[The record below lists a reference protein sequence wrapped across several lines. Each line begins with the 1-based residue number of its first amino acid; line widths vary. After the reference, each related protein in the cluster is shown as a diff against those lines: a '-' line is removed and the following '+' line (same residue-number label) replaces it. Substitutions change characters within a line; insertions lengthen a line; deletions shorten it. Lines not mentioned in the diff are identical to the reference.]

1 MGFHWRRLG
10 YANVGA
16 MLDDA
21 KNGLENQFR
30 QLEKFIATDKTLH
43 SAIRSNNWGLI
54 ATIYNGAGY
63 KKLAQKYG
71 REPYDVSMEK
81 AYKVFKEIV

>member
-1 MGFHWRRLG
+1 MW
-10 YANVGA
+10 
-16 MLDDA
+16 DDA
-21 KNGLENQFR
+21 KKGLEQQFK
-30 QLEKFIATDKTLH
+30 QLEKFISTDKVLQ
-43 SAIRSNNWGLI
+43 SAIRSKNWGMV
-54 ATIYNGAGY
+54 ATTYNGAGY